1 MSNSSSM
8 RFFFVLL
15 LPVCVLIASHSVGVS
30 SPIPQVTLETSS
42 EPSPQRQIEL
52 GKQLYDAGQFDR
64 AARVWQEIISEDV
77 VQQAQILTYLARVY
91 QALGEWDKAQEA
103 IEESLDFLQAESD
116 LDTRGLMVLGQTL
129 STQGALYLERSD
141 ATTALETWQQA
152 ESIYELANDDLGQW
166 GSRINQAQAW
176 QNLGLYSQA
185 QRILEQVNDRLQTY
199 GNLPL
204 QAMGL
209 RSLGVALQGFGD
221 LAGAR
226 RVLERSLAIS
236 ETLEDPAGMSAS
248 LFHLGNA
255 LARSDPEAAL
265 EFYERSLDLAPKAI
279 DRLQAQ
285 LGQLRLLKQ
294 LDRWD
299 DSLADTIASGLD
311 GLPVSRSALY
321 VRINFAQTL
330 LSASQETMPNELQ
343 IAQLLAVAIA
353 MAQQLGDIQ
362 GRSHALGTLGRVYER
377 AGQWQE
383 ARQLTEHAL
392 NLAQSVKAEEIAYLW
407 EWQLGRILD
416 RVGDRRGALVAYRE
430 SIATLAVLRE
440 DFVANSR
447 EKVVFQEQIEPVYRE
462 AIALLLTPEPGESE
476 PSQTHLQQARDYIE
490 ALQLAELDNFFHQAC
505 LDVQPQDIDR
515 IDPTAAVF
523 YPIVLNDR
531 LAVILSVPGQPLH
544 YYQTQLPQAEIEAV
558 FAQMRQSM
566 NRVFPRGMRLQVS
579 ERAYNWL
586 VRPAEVQL
594 ERHGIETLVFVL
606 DSSMR
611 NLPMA
616 ALYDGERY
624 LVEKYAVSRNSGL
637 QLLAPKSIASEELK
651 LLAGGLTEARQ
662 GFSELPGVEEEL
674 AQIAQILPT
683 QILLNQEF
691 TEETLE
697 EPIEDL
703 PIPVVHLATH
713 GKFSSTTEE
722 TFILTWDGQ
731 LDARGLERLL
741 AARDTNRLS
750 PIELLI
756 LSACQTASGDR
767 RAALG
772 LAGVAVR
779 SGARSTIA
787 SLWRVNDRS
796 TAQLMVALYRSLA
809 QPGTSKAQA
818 LRNAQLTLLE
828 NPQTEHPFFWGAFV
842 LSGNWL

>member
-1 MSNSSSM
+1 M
-8 RFFFVLL
+8 
-15 LPVCVLIASHSVGVS
+15 CVLTPWHSVRAS
-30 SPIPQVTLETSS
+30 SPIAQIDI
-42 EPSPQRQIEL
+42 EPFAEPPLDPSIQIER
-52 GKQLYDAGQFDR
+52 GKQLYDAGQFAR
-64 AARVWQEIISEDV
+64 AARVWQEVVGEDV
-77 VQQAQILTYLARVY
+77 VQQAQSLTYLARAY
-91 QALGEWDKAQEA
+91 QALGEWDKAQRA
-103 IEESLDFLQAESD
+103 IEESLHLLQTESD
-116 LDTRGLMVLGQTL
+116 LDTWGLTVLGQTL
-129 STQGALYLERSD
+129 NVSGMLYLERSD
-141 ATTALETWQQA
+141 AATALETWQQA
-152 ESIYELANDDLGQW
+152 ESIYELADDELGQW

-185 QRILEQVNDRLQTY
+185 QRILEQVNDRLQTQE
-199 GNLPL
+199 NLPL
-204 QAMGL
+204 QALGL
-209 RSLGVALQGFGD
+209 RSLGVALQRFGD
-221 LAGAR
+221 VAGAR

-255 LARSDPEAAL
+255 LARSNPEAAL
-265 EFYERSLDLAPKAI
+265 EFYKRSASFAPGEI
-279 DRLQAQ
+279 ERLQAQ
-285 LGQLRLLKQ
+285 LNQLRLLQ
-294 LDRWD
+294 PLDRWD
-299 DSLADTIASGLD
+299 ETLADTIASGLND
-311 GLPVSRSALY
+311 LPASRSAIYARVNL
-321 VRINFAQTL
+321 AQTL
-330 LSASQETMPNELQ
+330 LSKSEQKIPNDLQ

-353 MAQQLGDIQ
+353 QAKQLGDLQ
-362 GRSHALGTLGRVYER
+362 ARSYALGTLGQVYER
-377 AGQWQE
+377 AGQWHG
-383 ARQLTEHAL
+383 ARQLTEQAL

-430 SIATLAVLRE
+430 AIKTLALLR
-440 DFVANSR
+440 DDLVVNPR
-447 EKVVFQEQIEPVYRE
+447 EQVVFQEQIEPVYRE
-462 AIALLLTPEPGESE
+462 AIALLLTPEPGEIE
-476 PSQTHLQQARDYIE
+476 PSQAHLQQARDYIE

-505 LDVQPQDIDR
+505 LDAQPQDIDR

-523 YPIVLNDR
+523 YPIILSDR

-544 YYQTQLPQAEIEAV
+544 YYQTQLPQEDIEAV
-558 FAQMRQSM
+558 FVQMRQSM
-566 NRVFPRGMRLQVS
+566 NRVFPRGMRLQIS
-579 ERAYNWL
+579 EQAYNWL
-586 VRPAEVQL
+586 VRPAGIHL
-594 ERHGIETLVFVL
+594 ERYGIETLVFVL

-624 LVEKYAVSRNSGL
+624 LVEQYAVSRNSGL
-637 QLLAPKSIASEELK
+637 QLLAPKSIAPEKLK

-674 AQIAQILPT
+674 AKIAQILPT

-697 EPIEDL
+697 KPIEDL

-741 AARDTNRLS
+741 AARDVNRLS

-828 NPQTEHPFFWGAFV
+828 NPQTEHPFFWSAFV